1 MKILKNG
8 KKPIVS
14 GNKFMKKKKPN
25 IKVSNKIY
33 SRAKK
38 IIPAGSQTFSKGVTQ
53 FVEGFAPKYLH
64 RGKGSY
70 VWDVDQNKYLD
81 YVMGCQP
88 IILGYADSD
97 VNKAVVKQLK
107 LGSTFS
113 LMNKLEIDVAELL
126 IDKVPCAESARFG
139 KNGADVTTIAVRIAR
154 SITGRDHIAYCGYHG
169 WHDWYIANTDL
180 NNGIPKFNQKLAH
193 SFKYN
198 NLDSLEKIFKKNPN
212 KIACVIMEPLT
223 ILEPA
228 CYGPINCKKNIC
240 KDFCRKNFLSEVKK
254 MTHHYGAL
262 LIFDEIISGF
272 RFSLGGAQELTN
284 VTPDLATFAKA
295 ISNAVPLSAIVGKK
309 EYMASLSNTFFSFT
323 YGGDCIGLAAAK
335 ACIPKLEREDVA
347 GHLDVVGKYLKNG
360 FNELAKNHDLQEFIE
375 CIGYPCRSIISFNGK
390 KKYNDL
396 EIKSY
401 FQQELIRRGI
411 LWAAYHA
418 LSWSHKKKD
427 IKKTLTAYDE
437 VMGLFKYIVDNNLN
451 LRNKIEGIP
460 VKPVF
465 RKVAD
470 FNSYTRKNNK
480 S

>member
-1 MKILKNG
+1 
-8 KKPIVS
+8 
-14 GNKFMKKKKPN
+14 MKKNKPV
-25 IKVSNKIY
+25 ITKSNKIY
-33 SRAKK
+33 KRAKK

-53 FVEGFAPKYLH
+53 FVDGFAPKYLH
-64 RGKGSY
+64 RGKGAY
-70 VWDVDQNKYLD
+70 VWDVDKNKYLD

-88 IILGYADSD
+88 IILGYADPD
-97 VNKAVVKQLK
+97 VNRAVVKQLE

-113 LMNKLEIDVAELL
+113 LMNKLEVDVTELL
-126 IDKVPCAESARFG
+126 INTIPCAESVRFG
-139 KNGADVTTIAVRIAR
+139 KNGADATTIAVRIAR
-154 SITGRDHIAYCGYHG
+154 SVTGRDHIAYCGYHG

-180 NNGIPKFNQKLAH
+180 NTGIPKFNQKLAH
-193 SFKYN
+193 SFSYN
-198 NLDSLEKIFKKNPN
+198 DLDSLEKIFKKNHN
-212 KIACVIMEPLT
+212 KVACVIMEPLT

-228 CYGPINCKKNIC
+228 CYCKKKCKRIGNKKIC
-240 KDFCRKNFLSEVKK
+240 QRNFLSEVKK
-254 MTHHYGAL
+254 MAHHYGAL

-272 RFSLGGAQELTN
+272 RFSLGGAQELTK

-295 ISNAVPLSAIVGKK
+295 ISNAIPLSAVVGKK
-309 EYMASLSNTFFSFT
+309 DYMSVLSKTFFSFT

-335 ACIPKLEREDVA
+335 ACIPKLKKEDVP
-347 GHLDVVGKYLKNG
+347 GHLNTVGKELKEG
-360 FNELAKNHDLQEFIE
+360 FNKLAKDHNLSDFVE
-375 CIGYPCRSIISFNGK
+375 CIGYPCRSIISFNGNG
-390 KKYNDL
+390 KYNDL
-396 EIKSY
+396 EIKSF

-427 IKKTLTAYDE
+427 IKKTLNSYNE
-437 VMGLFKYIVDNNLN
+437 VMHLFRKIVDKNLN

-470 FNSYTRKNNK
+470 FNSYTRKNNR

>member
-1 MKILKNG
+1 
-8 KKPIVS
+8 
-14 GNKFMKKKKPN
+14 MKKLKITYSN
-25 IKVSNKIY
+25 ILYNKAI
-33 SRAKK
+33 K
-38 IIPAGSQTFSKGVTQ
+38 IIPAGTQTFSKGVTQ

-64 RGKGSY
+64 RGKGAY
-70 VWDVDQNKYLD
+70 VWDVDKNKYLD

-88 IILGYADSD
+88 IILGYADPD
-97 VNKAVVKQLK
+97 VNKAVIKQLK

-113 LMNKLEIDVAELL
+113 LMNKLEIDVTQLL
-126 IDKVPCAESARFG
+126 IDKIPCAESARFG
-139 KNGADVTTIAVRIAR
+139 KNGADVTTISVRIAR
-154 SITGRDHIAYCGYHG
+154 SVTGRDHIAYCGYHG

-180 NNGIPKFNQKLAH
+180 NSGIPKFNQKLAH
-193 SFKYN
+193 SFSYN
-198 NLDSLEKIFKKNPN
+198 DLDSLEKIFKKNPN
-212 KIACVIMEPLT
+212 KVACVIMEPLT

-228 CYGPINCKKNIC
+228 CYGIKNCKKDKC
-240 KDFCRKNFLSEVKK
+240 KTFCQNNFLSEVKK

-295 ISNAVPLSAIVGKK
+295 ISNGIPLSAVVGKK
-309 EYMASLSNTFFSFT
+309 EFMSVLSKTFFSFT
-323 YGGDCIGLAAAK
+323 YGGDCIGLSAAK
-335 ACIPKLEREDVA
+335 ACIPKLERKDVS
-347 GHLDVVGKYLKNG
+347 GHLKVVGTELKKG
-360 FNELAKNHDLQEFIE
+360 FNKLAKNYGLQEFIE
-375 CIGYPCRSIISFNGK
+375 CIGYPCRSIISFYGN

-401 FQQELIRRGI
+401 FQQELLRRGI

-427 IKKTLTAYDE
+427 IKKTLDAYDE
-437 VMGLFKYIVDNNLN
+437 VMKLFKKIIDNNLN
-451 LRNKIEGIP
+451 LRNMIEGTP
-460 VKPVF
+460 VSPVF

-480 S
+480 FKS

>member
-1 MKILKNG
+1 M
-8 KKPIVS
+8 KKPKII
-14 GNKFMKKKKPN
+14 N
-25 IKVSNKIY
+25 SNKLY
-33 SRAKK
+33 NKANK
-38 IIPAGSQTFSKGVTQ
+38 IIPGGSQTFSKGVTQ

-64 RGKGSY
+64 RGKGAH

-113 LMNKLEIDVAELL
+113 LMNKLELDVTELL
-126 IDKVPCAESARFG
+126 IDKIPCAESARFG
-139 KNGADVTTIAVRIAR
+139 KNGADVNTIAVRVAR
-154 SITGRDHIAYCGYHG
+154 SVTSRDHIAYCGYHG

-180 NNGIPKFNQKLAH
+180 NRGIPKFNQKLAH

-198 NLDSLEKIFKKNPN
+198 DLDSLEKIFKKYPD
-212 KIACVIMEPLT
+212 KVACVIMEPLT
-223 ILEPA
+223 ILKPA
-228 CYGPINCKKNIC
+228 CYGSKNCNKKACKK
-240 KDFCRKNFLSEVKK
+240 FCQKNFLSEVKK
-254 MTHHYGAL
+254 MSHHYGAL

-295 ISNAVPLSAIVGKK
+295 ISNAIPLSAIVGKK
-309 EYMASLSNTFFSFT
+309 EYMSSLSKTFFSFT

-347 GHLDVVGKYLKNG
+347 GHLDKVGRKLKDG
-360 FNELAKNHDLQEFIE
+360 FNKLAKIHDLEEFVE
-375 CIGYPCRSIISFNGK
+375 CIGYPCRSIISFNGQGR
-390 KKYNDL
+390 YNDL

-418 LSWSHKKKD
+418 LSWSHKDKD
-427 IKKTLTAYDE
+427 IKKTLSAYDE
-437 VMGLFKYIVDNNLN
+437 SMTLFKNIIKKNLN
-451 LRNKIEGIP
+451 LRSMIEGTP

-470 FNSYTRKNNK
+470 FNSYTRKNN
-480 S
+480 